1 MVDIFLVVENFFLL
15 FFSFHKILCIVL
27 GDTLLETRQ
36 VRELT
41 SKDRKADGFEQSDA
55 HFLLQIA
62 ENSRST
68 DPLAILLVGCRLEV
82 VEEELFGSSL
92 HTEPTIPLLNLLGL
106 CRAEVVGLMLVQC
119 SHGLGVKL
127 FVVGRG
133 THVDRSCELHTQETT
148 AARGICQHIRLI
160 P

>member
-41 SKDRKADGFEQSDA
+41 SKDRKADGFEQTDA
-55 HFLLQIA
+55 HFFLQIA
-62 ENSRST
+62 ENSRGT
-68 DPLAILLVGCRLEV
+68 DPLTILLVGGRFEV

-92 HTEPTIPLLNLLGL
+92 RIWSLPSHLSY
-106 CRAEVVGLMLVQC
+106 C
-119 SHGLGVKL
+119 SQ
-127 FVVGRG
+127 R
-133 THVDRSCELHTQETT
+133 
-148 AARGICQHIRLI
+148 
-160 P
+160 

>member
-62 ENSRST
+62 ENSRGT
-68 DPLAILLVGCRLEV
+68 DPLTILLVGGRFEV

-92 HTEPTIPLLNLLGL
+92 RIWSLPSHLSY
-106 CRAEVVGLMLVQC
+106 C
-119 SHGLGVKL
+119 SQ
-127 FVVGRG
+127 R
-133 THVDRSCELHTQETT
+133 
-148 AARGICQHIRLI
+148 
-160 P
+160 